1 MGIGRLVFVGWRR
14 RGPTH
19 IEVTGNG
26 TGSYLGDGSAAMAA
40 SVNKPHKILL
50 DKDGNIYIADSAN
63 NVIRKIDISGI
74 ITTYAGAGAAGHNG
88 DGTATA
94 PQLNTPK
101 GL

>member
-1 MGIGRLVFVGWRR
+1 
-14 RGPTH
+14 
-19 IEVTGNG
+19 
-26 TGSYLGDGSAAMAA
+26 MAA

>member
-1 MGIGRLVFVGWRR
+1 MGAWFLLVGVGEAQLIS
-14 RGPTH
+14 T
-19 IEVTGNG
+19 VTGNG
-26 TGSYLGDGSAAMAA
+26 TVSYLGDGSAGMAA